1 MTTREEYEKSEEEIM
16 ELVATGL
23 SEAGFQAN
31 AADTGGGIVC
41 VVLQCERG
49 GEIVWG
55 TADVTWGASVVNADG
70 DIESSIE
77 MECPSSTEN
86 IAMIVEA
93 LKLPSINAGAIKS

>member
-23 SEAGFQAN
+23 SEEGFQAS
-31 AADTGGGIVC
+31 ADNTGGGIVC
-41 VVLQCERG
+41 VVLQRENG

-70 DIESSIE
+70 
-77 MECPSSTEN
+77 
-86 IAMIVEA
+86 VEG
-93 LKLPSINAGAIKS
+93 NACRPKTCARNEK